1 MEWSSKSGFID
12 LLDHTV
18 RWVINFA
25 MRLPGA
31 KVQGNPTE
39 EIRKSKY
46 FYFSGWMMPLF
57 SLNKIS
63 KWDQPF
69 SYHDLLHVI

>member
-1 MEWSSKSGFID
+1 
-12 LLDHTV
+12 
-18 RWVINFA
+18 

-39 EIRKSKY
+39 EIRKCKY

-69 SYHDLLHVI
+69 SYHILKKIFLENIIMCDSSFWFAKGV